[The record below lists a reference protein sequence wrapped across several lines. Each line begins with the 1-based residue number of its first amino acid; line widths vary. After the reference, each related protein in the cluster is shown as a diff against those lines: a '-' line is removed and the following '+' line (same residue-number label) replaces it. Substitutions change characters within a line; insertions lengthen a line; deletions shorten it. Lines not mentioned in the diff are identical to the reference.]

1 MQAYPIQR
9 PAGCPLPAPQAP
21 SVDKCLIFVILS
33 ARNTYRLQ
41 GSEIEPAF
49 MQALYLMLRL
59 LAAGRAM
66 AAALL
71 LGIEL
76 LALLLSRQQP
86 ARVRNA

>member
-1 MQAYPIQR
+1 V
-9 PAGCPLPAPQAP
+9 L
-21 SVDKCLIFVILS
+21 LS
-33 ARNTYRLQ
+33 GRNTYRLQ
-41 GSEIEPAF
+41 GSKIDPAL

-59 LAAGRAM
+59 MASGRAM

>member
-1 MQAYPIQR
+1 
-9 PAGCPLPAPQAP
+9 LPAPQAL
-21 SVDKCLIFVILS
+21 SVDKCLIIVVLS
-33 ARNTYRLQ
+33 AWNRYRLPD
-41 GSEIEPAF
+41 SEIEPAF

-59 LAAGRAM
+59 LAAGRTM